1 MARLLVTASPRV
13 VWGILLVYSLGF
25 LIGTYTHVHG
35 VLTHGWLAGPVPLA
49 IGLYW
54 DALTF
59 LDPLTVL
66 LLWRSPR
73 VGLAVAV
80 TIMVSDVSVNTFVY
94 QAGYFGPPTP
104 HMVPVSLFDQALFGL
119 FVVLTAPLVW
129 HLLGS
134 TAKGS
139 ASSDASL
146 VGNGDRKR

>member
-1 MARLLVTASPRV
+1 MARLSVSISPRV
-13 VWGILLVYSLGF
+13 VRGILLMYSLGF

-35 VLTHGWLAGPVPLA
+35 VLTHGWLAWPVPLA

-73 VGLAVAV
+73 VGLVLALA
-80 TIMVSDVSVNTFVY
+80 IMVSDVSVNTLVY

-129 HLLGS
+129 RLLALTGKARPHP
-134 TAKGS
+134 TLA
-139 ASSDASL
+139 
-146 VGNGDRKR
+146 

>member
-1 MARLLVTASPRV
+1 MARLFVAAFPRV
-13 VWGILLVYSLGF
+13 VRGILLVYSLGF

-35 VLTHGWLAGPVPLA
+35 VLTHGWLAWPVPRA

-59 LDPLTVL
+59 LDPLTVF

-73 VGLAVAV
+73 VGLALAVA
-80 TIMVSDVSVNTFVY
+80 IMVSDVSVNTLVY
-94 QAGYFGPPTP
+94 LAGYLGRPIP

-119 FVVLTAPLVW
+119 FVVSTAPLVW
-129 HLLGS
+129 HLLSS
-134 TAKGS
+134 TGKGS
-139 ASSDASL
+139 ASSYASP